1 MESGASHDQSQSQPS
16 CNSGSHAL
24 SSKQCCVLA
33 DAPVASPAASSKAS
47 DLPCLGLKRERSD
60 SFQIPSSASSSSV
73 GSSIAPS
80 AALSWHGNASG
91 SGDHMVEAAGSAERG
106 ASVSRTVT
114 PAAGGDCLA
123 PLPGFAVETSLCS
136 TMTVEVSLPE
146 GGKIGDGG
154 SSSGSS
160 ASASRA
166 ARCSK
171 RVGKK
176 ISIHAI
182 TGSKGMVCRHW
193 ESKGWCRYEGKC
205 KFAHPEHK
213 RGACPQ
219 QKPGLISEKTL
230 PLQGGQMLPAIG
242 GYGLS
247 CFPFMPPAMQPL
259 VAQPGC
265 IYPFATSGPRA

>member
-1 MESGASHDQSQSQPS
+1 
-16 CNSGSHAL
+16 
-24 SSKQCCVLA
+24 
-33 DAPVASPAASSKAS
+33 
-47 DLPCLGLKRERSD
+47 
-60 SFQIPSSASSSSV
+60 
-73 GSSIAPS
+73 
-80 AALSWHGNASG
+80 
-91 SGDHMVEAAGSAERG
+91 MVEAAGSAERG

-146 GGKIGDGG
+146 GGKIGDG
-154 SSSGSS
+154 SSGSS

-171 RVGKK
+171 RAGKK
-176 ISIHAI
+176 ISIHAS

-213 RGACPQ
+213 RGACPTNNAQLGSAQ